1 MSNFV
6 RRSLIVIAAASV
18 FLAAYVSSSAQRT
31 VPMTVLGV
39 VAGTY
44 FTPPAGST
52 PSETIA
58 SHYSGARVCADTN
71 NNAVCDFGE
80 ASTTTDASGAFLL
93 HSQVAGPV
101 IVEISTDSLNGGN
114 AVAQRLVLRAAS
126 GQIAEGQANAGH
138 AKVPTPAASSIT
150 ITPLSTEVVRMME
163 DDDIDFQTAKWRLST
178 RLNVPMDALLDDPG
192 DANDGPIKTAVL
204 TESVI
209 LTNRFGFAARIADRG
224 DATMKAAQ
232 QAAMN
237 LESIPRYDNIFIIML
252 ENKATTSI
260 KNSAF
265 APKINAYLNANNQFS
280 SYFATGNPSEPN
292 RDGVGAADDFGVTDD
307 SAWNCVPAGDT
318 ADLPEDPLP
327 AGLNPT
333 CTNAANHNFKNKPNL
348 FNAMTKNG
356 MTWRIY
362 SESMNAGRDWRLNG
376 ASDPTLVAQDHVYLA
391 GTSPISTST
400 TLGNPNLMLTF
411 PSGLY
416 ATKHNATISFQNVRS
431 APEFLSSNRTMGGGQ
446 WDDAIRNSPNT
457 PAGWDL
463 DQLGTDL
470 ASGDVGNLNFLEP
483 DQSDDMH
490 GVTVTGKIAGTT
502 TTGTASDC
510 SSGSTGIYRGDNYTD
525 YLIKKIQSSPIWTN
539 TQKRVAI
546 VIMFDEGTATTGF
559 NSCCGWNPSAGSSIA
574 GKSLGVLV
582 KNPDGSVSIDTS
594 IARYNQGN
602 KGHGTS
608 IFGLLTNQPSAPKG
622 VVDSDAYS
630 HISFVR
636 TLQDMFQLA
645 DPGDDWTY
653 MNRSKYTQKFIAAN
667 ILNLP
672 EYALSADPHFDAVR
686 PMNHAFQIPSG
697 YVQKSGFVT
706 PPGAQVGPDANQVNP
721 WALK

>member
-1 MSNFV
+1 MPN
-6 RRSLIVIAAASV
+6 SLARGVTVFTVTALLFAAFASR
-18 FLAAYVSSSAQRT
+18 SAQRT
-31 VPMTVLGV
+31 MPMTIHGV

-52 PSETIA
+52 PSETAA

-71 NNAVCDFGE
+71 DNVVCDFGE
-80 ASTTTDASGAFLL
+80 ASTTTDASGAFQL
-93 HSQVAGPV
+93 HSQSTGPV
-101 IVEISTDSLNGGN
+101 IVEISTASLNGGN
-114 AVAQRLVLRAAS
+114 PVGQRVVLRAAY
-126 GQIAEGQANAGH
+126 GQIAEGQGNAGH
-138 AKVPTPAASSIT
+138 AKVQTPAESNIT
-150 ITPLSTEVVRMME
+150 ITPLSTEVVRIME
-163 DDDIDFQTAKWRLST
+163 ADNVDYQTAKWRLAT
-178 RLNVPMDALLDDPG
+178 RLNVPMDELLSDPG
-192 DANDGPIKTAVL
+192 TLSDGAAKTALL

-209 LTNRFGFAARIADRG
+209 LTSRFGLAAKMADRG
-224 DATMKAAQ
+224 DATMKDAQ
-232 QAAMN
+232 QAVMN

-252 ENKATTSI
+252 ENKATSSI

-265 APKINAYLNANNQFS
+265 APKINAYLNANNQFT

-292 RDGVGAADDFGVTDD
+292 RDAVGAADDFGVTDD
-307 SAWNCVPAGDT
+307 NAWNCVPSGDK

-327 AGLNPT
+327 TGLGT
-333 CTNAANHNFKNKPNL
+333 CTNATNHNFKNKANL
-348 FNAMTKNG
+348 FNAMTNGG

-376 ASDPTLVAQDHVYLA
+376 TADSTLVAPDHVYPA

-431 APEFLSSNRTMGGGQ
+431 APEFFSSNRTMGGGQ
-446 WDDAIRNSPNT
+446 WDDAIRNSPST
-457 PAGWDL
+457 PAGWDI

-470 ASGDVGNLNFLEP
+470 ASGDVGNLNYLEP
-483 DQSDDMH
+483 DQCDDMH
-490 GVTVTGKIAGTT
+490 GVTVTGKITGTT

-510 SSGSTGIYRGDNYTD
+510 GGNANIYRGDNYTD
-525 YLIKKIQSSPIWTN
+525 YLIRKIQASPIWTN

-574 GKSLGVLV
+574 GKSLGVLT
-582 KNPDGSVSIDTS
+582 KNPNGTVSVDTT

-608 IFGLLTNQPSAPKG
+608 IFGLITNQPSAPKG

-630 HISFVR
+630 HISLVR
-636 TLQDMFQLA
+636 TLQDMFELA
-645 DPGDDWTY
+645 DPGDAWSY
-653 MNRSKYTQKFIAAN
+653 MNRSKYTEPFIAAN

-686 PMNHAFQIPSG
+686 PMNHAFQIPAE
-697 YVQKSGFVT
+697 YVQKSGFLI
-706 PPGAQVGPDANQVNP
+706 PPGTPQVGPDANQINP

>member
-1 MSNFV
+1 
-6 RRSLIVIAAASV
+6 
-18 FLAAYVSSSAQRT
+18 
-31 VPMTVLGV
+31 
-39 VAGTY
+39 
-44 FTPPAGST
+44 
-52 PSETIA
+52 
-58 SHYSGARVCADTN
+58 
-71 NNAVCDFGE
+71 
-80 ASTTTDASGAFLL
+80 
-93 HSQVAGPV
+93 
-101 IVEISTDSLNGGN
+101 
-114 AVAQRLVLRAAS
+114 VLRAAY
-126 GQIAEGQANAGH
+126 GQIAEGQVNAGH
-138 AKVPTPAASSIT
+138 AKVQTPAESNIT
-150 ITPLSTEVVRMME
+150 ITPISTEVVRIME
-163 DDDIDFQTAKWRLST
+163 SDNVDYQTAKWRLAT
-178 RLNVPMDALLDDPG
+178 RLNVPMDVLLSDPG
-192 DANDGPIKTAVL
+192 TLPDGAAKTAIL

-209 LTNRFGFAARIADRG
+209 LTNRFGLAAKMANRG
-224 DATMKAAQ
+224 DATMKDAQ

-260 KNSAF
+260 KNSLF
-265 APKINAYLNANNQFS
+265 APKINAYLNANNQFT

-292 RDGVGAADDFGVTDD
+292 RDAVAAADDFGVTDD

-318 ADLPEDPLP
+318 ADLPEDTLP
-327 AGLNPT
+327 AGLNPA
-333 CTNAANHNFKNKPNL
+333 CVNATNHNFKNKQNL
-348 FNAMTKNG
+348 FTAMSNSG

-376 ASDPTLVAQDHVYLA
+376 TADPTLVAPDHVYPA

-400 TLGNPNLMLTF
+400 TLGNPNLMVTF
-411 PSGLY
+411 PSSLY

-431 APEFLSSNRTMGGGQ
+431 APEFFSSNRTMGGGQ

-457 PAGWDL
+457 PAGWDV

-470 ASGDVGNLNFLEP
+470 ASGDVGNLNYLEP
-483 DQSDDMH
+483 DQCDDMH

-502 TTGTASDC
+502 NTGTASDC
-510 SSGSTGIYRGDNYTD
+510 GGNAAIYRGDNYTD
-525 YLIKKIQSSPIWTN
+525 YLIRKIQASPIWTN

-559 NSCCGWNPSAGSSIA
+559 NSCCGWNPSAGSSVA
-574 GKSLGVLV
+574 GKSLGVLT
-582 KNPDGSVSIDTS
+582 KNPDGTVSVDTT

-608 IFGLLTNQPSAPKG
+608 IFGLITNQPSAPKG

-630 HISFVR
+630 HISLVR

-645 DPGDDWTY
+645 DPGDAWSY
-653 MNRSKYTQKFIAAN
+653 MNRSKYTEQFIAAN
-667 ILNLP
+667 LLNLP

-686 PMNHAFQIPSG
+686 PMNHAFQIPAG

-706 PPGAQVGPDANQVNP
+706 PPGAQVGPDSNQINP

>member
-1 MSNFV
+1 
-6 RRSLIVIAAASV
+6 
-18 FLAAYVSSSAQRT
+18 
-31 VPMTVLGV
+31 MTVHGV
-39 VAGTY
+39 VAGTW
-44 FTPPAGST
+44 FTPPAGSMS
-52 PSETIA
+52 SETAA

-71 NNAVCDFGE
+71 NNVVCDFGE
-80 ASTTTDASGAFLL
+80 ASTMTDDSGAFEL
-93 HSQVAGPV
+93 HSQSTGPV
-101 IVEISTDSLNGGN
+101 IVEVSTASLNSGN
-114 AVAQRLVLRAAS
+114 PVGQRVVFRATY
-126 GQIAEGQANAGH
+126 GQIAEGQVNAGH
-138 AKVPTPAASSIT
+138 AKVQTPAESNIT
-150 ITPLSTEVVRMME
+150 ITPLSTEMVRLME
-163 DDDIDFQTAKWRLST
+163 ADNVDYQTAKWRLAT
-178 RLNVPMDALLDDPG
+178 RLNVPMDVLLSDPG
-192 DANDGPIKTAVL
+192 TLSDGAAKTALL

-209 LTNRFGFAARIADRG
+209 LTNRFGLAAKMADRG
-224 DATMKAAQ
+224 DATMKDAQ

-260 KNSAF
+260 KNSVF

-292 RDGVGAADDFGVTDD
+292 RDAVAAADDFGVTDD
-307 SAWNCVPAGDT
+307 SAWNCMPAGDT

-327 AGLNPT
+327 AGLSPT
-333 CTNAANHNFKNKPNL
+333 CTNATNHNFKNRQNL
-348 FNAMTKNG
+348 FNAMTNSG

-362 SESMNAGRDWRLNG
+362 NESMNAGRDWRLNG
-376 ASDPTLVAQDHVYLA
+376 AADSTLVAPDHVYPA

-416 ATKHNATISFQNVRS
+416 ATKHNETISFQNVRS
-431 APEFLSSNRTMGGGQ
+431 APEFVSSNRTMGGGQ
-446 WDDAIRNSPNT
+446 WDDAIRHSPNT
-457 PAGWDL
+457 PATWDI
-463 DQLGTDL
+463 DQFGTDL

-483 DQSDDMH
+483 DQCDDMH
-490 GVTVTGKIAGTT
+490 GVTVTGTIAGTT

-510 SSGSTGIYRGDNYTD
+510 GGNANIFRADNYTD
-525 YLIKKIQSSPIWTN
+525 YLIRKIQASPIWTN

-574 GKSLGVLV
+574 GKSLGVLT
-582 KNPDGSVSIDTS
+582 KNPDGTVSVETT

-608 IFGLLTNQPSAPKG
+608 IFGLITNQPAAPKG
-622 VVDSDAYS
+622 VVDSDSYS

-645 DPGDDWTY
+645 DPGDAWSY
-653 MNRSKYTQKFIAAN
+653 MNRSKYTESFITAN
-667 ILNLP
+667 LLNLP

-686 PMNHAFQIPSG
+686 PMNHAFQIPAG

-706 PPGAQVGPDANQVNP
+706 PPGAQVGPDSNQINP